1 LTALAGLICWI
12 GAQYGPLD
20 SRQPVV
26 PLGLYALGWLLF
38 VPMLQF
44 YSRVSQGDHSQS
56 NKAEQH
62 ESSGVQPLTNRAL
75 YWLGGAFFLA
85 VSSVLA
91 QSRQVSILLIFT
103 WLMGIGLIAFALL
116 DGERFWPR
124 STAIRFIG
132 KGRALDSYLILLLM
146 GAAAWLQFQLP
157 RSTVSPDQGLA
168 GQLGGWFSVLLV
180 PAVYWLGCQVDGRL
194 VGILAAGGTALAE
207 WTHILGQSG
216 EAYSALAFASALY
229 LAALYRALREPTRPA
244 ALLAGLLL
252 GVGCLVAPVFIV
264 LSLLVPIGAVLTWL
278 DTRQIAWRRWLAAL
292 MLAGVIVLPF
302 ALMPRAAP
310 PTLASGYQPPYAFFD
325 GLSSSLL
332 LFNLTSDPN
341 PLHGMVNRP
350 VFPPLLAA
358 CFALGLLAWTARL
371 NGARRSRDRLLP
383 LALVI
388 SLLPSALPTDL
399 PVSYPDL
406 YRAGL
411 ALPVAVVIAGLGAT
425 WIIRPLIGDVLP
437 QPSSPV
443 YNEQA

>member
-1 LTALAGLICWI
+1 V
-12 GAQYGPLD
+12 AQYGLLA
-20 SRQPVV
+20 SRQPAAPPV
-26 PLGLYALGWLLF
+26 LYAVGALLF
-38 VPMLQF
+38 MPMLQF
-44 YSRVSQGDHSQS
+44 YSRVWTPNRPRS
-56 NKAEQH
+56 NEAGQI
-62 ESSGVQPLTNRAL
+62 ESASGQRRTNRAL

-116 DGERFWPR
+116 DGERFWLR
-124 STAIRFIG
+124 STAIRLIG
-132 KGRALDSYLILLLM
+132 KGQALDSYLILLLM
-146 GAAAWLQFQLP
+146 GAAAWLQFQTP
-157 RSTVSPDQGLA
+157 RSTVLPDQGLA

-194 VGILAAGGTALAE
+194 VGVLAAGGAALAE
-207 WTHILGQSG
+207 WSHLLGQSG

-229 LAALYRALREPTRPA
+229 LAALYRAVREPTRFA
-244 ALLAGLLL
+244 VLLAGLLL
-252 GVGCLVAPVFIV
+252 GVGCLVAPLFIAMG
-264 LSLLVPIGAVLTWL
+264 LLLPIGAALTWL
-278 DTRQIAWRRWLAAL
+278 DTRQIAWRHWLAAL
-292 MLAGVIVLPF
+292 MLAGVIALPF

-310 PTLASGYQPPYAFFD
+310 PPLASGYQPPYAFFD

-358 CFALGLLAWTARL
+358 CFACGLLGWAARL
-371 NGARRSRDRLLP
+371 PSARRGRDGLLL

-411 ALPVAVVIAGLGAT
+411 ALPVAVVMAGLGAT
-425 WIIRPLIGDVLP
+425 WIIRPVIGDVLP
-437 QPSSPV
+437 QLASPV